1 MWIKWRKLW
10 KTLPIFFEISR
21 SAGSYM
27 PYGHQIFPLFAAR
40 WTTNTQARD
49 LFPVSRTKLHQNTRA
64 AAASAPPRGKLSLP
78 GALIPF
84 ARTAPVHIKASVRAL
99 KRSWSGSLPR
109 YAVPAVRDRRP
120 LKQNG
125 AHPRSATVCIFSIIY
140 AVKPRVCPPICC
152 RQDRTKSNSK
162 VSPFCL
168 RRGARV
174 RLCREDARTRP
185 RRAHK

>member
-40 WTTNTQARD
+40 RTTNTQARD
-49 LFPVSRTKLHQNTRA
+49 LFPVSRTKPHHNTPA

-84 ARTAPVHIKASVRAL
+84 ARTAPVHIKAPVRAL
-99 KRSWSGSLPR
+99 NVRGPAACPSAGDSLPCAYVHTLKNLEHKSDLMKPPAFAEVRRPCRARSKTVKTKRSASALRDSLYFFR
-109 YAVPAVRDRRP
+109 
-120 LKQNG
+120 
-125 AHPRSATVCIFSIIY
+125 
-140 AVKPRVCPPICC
+140 
-152 RQDRTKSNSK
+152 
-162 VSPFCL
+162 
-168 RRGARV
+168 
-174 RLCREDARTRP
+174 
-185 RRAHK
+185 